1 MSKTIAEF
9 VSQTLFELA
18 DEYQV
23 PKSFIPQLTALI
35 EKYQHAEITGK
46 KKELREDLVKVIG
59 NLKDQGL
66 LS

>member
-1 MSKTIAEF
+1 MNKSISEF

-18 DEYQV
+18 DEYQI
-23 PKSFIPQLTALI
+23 PKSFIPHLTALI
-35 EKYQHAEITGK
+35 EKYPNMEISGAK
-46 KKELREDLVKVIG
+46 RALQKDLMKMIG

>member
-1 MSKTIAEF
+1 MSKSITAF

-18 DEYQV
+18 DEHKI

-35 EKYQHAEITGK
+35 EKYPNMEIRGK
-46 KKELREDLVKVIG
+46 KKELQEDLIKVIA

>member
-1 MSKTIAEF
+1 MSTSISEF

-18 DEYQV
+18 DDYQI
-23 PKSFIPQLTALI
+23 PKSFISYLTALI
-35 EKYQHAEITGK
+35 EKYPNIEITGK
-46 KKELREDLVKVIG
+46 KKALQKDLAKVIG

>member
-1 MSKTIAEF
+1 MSKSISEF

-18 DEYQV
+18 DQYQI

-35 EKYQHAEITGK
+35 EKYPNMEIRGK
-46 KKELREDLVKVIG
+46 KTELREDLMKVIE

>member
-1 MSKTIAEF
+1 MSKSISEF
-9 VSQTLFELA
+9 VSQALFELA
-18 DEYQV
+18 DQYQI

-35 EKYQHAEITGK
+35 EKYPNMEIRGK
-46 KKELREDLVKVIG
+46 KTELREDLMKVIE